1 MGIALHLSHFHI
13 SDFLSPDLQNPH
25 LAALTVRSSGN
36 WSPMSG
42 AHQNYRKLGYK
53 ILDPAPTRIS
63 GLWDKVQWTHRQQPK
78 WYSYA
83 KDPSALLPC
92 RRIGSNYQKKK
103 GAEIKK
109 YKTSKSRQEKEPVLW
124 DFPAPSHWFSLD
136 VRMHKDE
143 GIWDPDSICWEWA
156 LTSGHHRENRNL
168 VGVMGNSGPKS
179 EVETVGK
186 SRQDALW
193 KSCPVMFAYNLC

>member
-25 LAALTVRSSGN
+25 LAALTFRSSGN

-143 GIWDPDSICWEWA
+143 GISDLGSRFYMLGMSADKRASSVKSNSRWGHGKFWSQIG
-156 LTSGHHRENRNL
+156 SGNRWKITA
-168 VGVMGNSGPKS
+168 GCA
-179 EVETVGK
+179 VEILPCHVC
-186 SRQDALW
+186 L
-193 KSCPVMFAYNLC
+193 